1 MRRLKSFLAFV
12 SVITLVM
19 TSLAGTAAAQSGRT
33 RPRVSPPG
41 TNAPPV
47 EPVKIPAAAVVVK
60 QEQVGSASRFVLQNG
75 VTVIIKELHSAPLV
89 AVQASF
95 SAGANQ
101 EPETQT
107 GIARL
112 LQRMVLK
119 GTVLRPRALQDMRA
133 IGGVVEA
140 NISYQSTAYSVIA
153 PASKLQEAMG
163 IQSDLLINPALD
175 GEALRREIPLIIA
188 EEKRRAGLLL
198 DGARSDKA
206 SMLSNQPYSLISD
219 DASAYSLAR
228 LINLAYAGTSAG
240 NNRAAGVEGLR
251 TLTRD
256 QLLEFYRT
264 HYRPDHLT
272 ITLIGDVITYN
283 ALIEIQ
289 KLYGAFGTSEAQPP
303 ANKPTSTRPGATAAN
318 KPAAQANKPS
328 TGAPQRA
335 VQAGSATITA
345 QPPVKAEASNPA
357 ASQSEGE
364 QPKLRYKEER
374 GDINQTIVTVGFRVP
389 GASSPERGALELLAA
404 MLGQGRASRLQRS
417 LLDGQML
424 VTRVAANYIPIADDG
439 LLAIQMQVASDAKGN
454 GLIDRA
460 EALLLQELDDARRE
474 IASEG
479 EMARA
484 RAVAEKQLLNRNESY
499 VSRAGALA
507 EFEAAKLSLRDALDY
522 RARLRAVRAED
533 VQRLAA
539 HYLTMT
545 NLAVH
550 EYEPTAAAP
559 RTFDV
564 GSFATTVATWTS
576 GLAQSAETIKPRAAD
591 AATALTVVAQGTEQ
605 TADQQAASESLLALP
620 IKDFSTL
627 NGPRAFVREDHS
639 LPVITVALLF
649 QGGRVVED
657 DATSGITELLLRS
670 ILMGTPRRTSAQLAN
685 EWDQLGA
692 EIEMVNELD
701 FFGYVLSV
709 PSRNA
714 DRALK
719 LLRDVIEEPAFRE
732 TDIQRTQLAQLG
744 AMRSSRD
751 CSDER
756 ARELLRQAMWPGH
769 AYALP
774 PHGREEIITKITDEQ
789 LREFHGRAVK
799 RQLPQAFIV
808 GDTNGSALVSSQ
820 LAEGFKR
827 RELEKALQVKVPQ
840 PQAGERAESRRREQA
855 DLAAGFS
862 GPKAEGNDL
871 LAIELLKATMNGEG
885 GRLLQELRDRQGL
898 ALWAA
903 FNNEA
908 AFVAGN
914 VYAQLAT
921 DAASE
926 AKARAAL
933 LAEFNKLAQGGID
946 SEEAGRARM
955 VAITTN
961 LAQLQ
966 RQATRAVEY
975 ARATIYLRQPADVDA
990 FAAQLEKITSEDA
1003 KRAAS
1008 AYLKPPAAF
1017 GILHGIAAAQPPKQ
1031 P

>member
-1 MRRLKSFLAFV
+1 
-12 SVITLVM
+12 M

-33 RPRVSPPG
+33 RPRVPTPG
-41 TNAPPV
+41 TNAPAPV
-47 EPVKIPAAAVVVK
+47 EPVQIPAAAVVVK
-60 QEQVGSASRFVLQNG
+60 QEQAGSASRFVLQNG
-75 VTVIIKELHSAPLV
+75 VTIIIKELHSAPLV
-89 AVQASF
+89 ALEASF
-95 SAGANQ
+95 PAGANQ

-119 GTVLRPRALQDMRA
+119 GTVLRPDALQEMRA
-133 IGGVVEA
+133 IGGVLQA
-140 NISYQSTAYSVIA
+140 NVSYQSAAYSVVA
-153 PASKLQEAMG
+153 PANKLKEAMA
-163 IQSDLLINPALD
+163 IQSGLLMNPALD
-175 GEALRREIPLIIA
+175 GEAMRREIPLIIA
-188 EEKRRAGLLL
+188 EEKWRAGLLL
-198 DGARSDKA
+198 DGAHPDKL
-206 SMLSNQPYSLISD
+206 STLSNQPYSLISD

-228 LINLAYAGTSAG
+228 LINLAYAGTPAG
-240 NNRAAGVEGLR
+240 NNRSASVEALR

-272 ITLIGDVITYN
+272 ITVVGDVITFN
-283 ALIEIQ
+283 TLVEIQ
-289 KLYGAFGTSEAQPP
+289 KLYGLFTAGAGGQGPGAGQQTKTANPVPQARIQTPGINTHPTPQPPTPGAQPP
-303 ANKPTSTRPGATAAN
+303 TES
-318 KPAAQANKPS
+318 
-328 TGAPQRA
+328 
-335 VQAGSATITA
+335 
-345 QPPVKAEASNPA
+345 
-357 ASQSEGE
+357 E

-374 GDINQTIVTVGFRVP
+374 SDINQTIVTVGFRVP
-389 GASSPERGALELLAA
+389 GASSPERAALELLAA
-404 MLGQGRASRLQRS
+404 MLGVGRASRLQRS
-417 LLDGQML
+417 LLDSQML
-424 VTRVAANYIPIADDG
+424 AAGVAANYIPIADDG
-439 LLAIQMQVASDAKGN
+439 LLAIQMQVANDAKGN
-454 GLIDRA
+454 ALIDRA
-460 EALLLQELDDARRE
+460 EALLLQELDEARRE
-474 IASEG
+474 IPSEG

-484 RAVAEKQLLNRNESY
+484 RAMAEKQLLNRNESY
-499 VSRAGALA
+499 VSRADVLA
-507 EFEAAKLSLRDALDY
+507 EFEAAKISLRDALDY
-522 RARLRAVRAED
+522 RARFRAVRAED

-539 HYLTMT
+539 RYLTMT

-550 EYEPTAAAP
+550 EYEPNGAAP

-564 GSFATTVATWTS
+564 GSFATTVTTWTS
-576 GLAQSAETIKPRAAD
+576 GLAQSAEAIKPHAAD
-591 AATALTVVAQGTEQ
+591 AATALTIIAQGAEQ
-605 TADQQAASESLLALP
+605 TADQQASSESLLPLS

-639 LPVITVALLF
+639 LPVITIALLF

-657 DATSGITELLLRS
+657 EAIGGITELMLRS
-670 ILMGTPRRTSAQLAN
+670 ILMGTPRRRAAPLAN

-692 EIEMVNELD
+692 EIEIVNEPD

-719 LLRDVIEEPAFRE
+719 LLRDVIEEPAFRD
-732 TDIQRTQLAQLG
+732 TDIQRARLAQLG
-744 AMRSSRD
+744 ALHSSRD
-751 CSDER
+751 AGDER

-774 PHGREEIITKITDEQ
+774 PQGREDLVMKITDEQ

-820 LAEGFKR
+820 LAEGFRR

-871 LAIELLKATMNGEG
+871 LAIELLKAAMNGEG

-898 ALWAA
+898 ALAA
-903 FNNEA
+903 TFNNEA

-914 VYAQLAT
+914 VYAQLTT

-933 LAEFNKLAQGGID
+933 LAEFDKLARGGLD
-946 SEEAGRARM
+946 TQEAVRARL
-955 VAITTN
+955 VAVTTN

-966 RQATRAVEY
+966 RQSRRVVEY
-975 ARATIYLRQPADVDA
+975 ARAAIYLRQPADVDA
-990 FAAQLEKITSEDA
+990 FAAQLEKITSDDA

-1008 AYLKPPAAF
+1008 LYFKPPVAF
-1017 GILHGIAAAQPPKQ
+1017 GILHGTAATQPPKQ